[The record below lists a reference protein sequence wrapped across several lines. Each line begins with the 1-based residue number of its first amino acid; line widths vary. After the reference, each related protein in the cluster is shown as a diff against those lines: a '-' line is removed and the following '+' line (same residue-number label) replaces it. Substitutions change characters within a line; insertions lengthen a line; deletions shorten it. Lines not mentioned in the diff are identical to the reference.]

1 MCLKHIFFRNTEKR
15 QKRHLT
21 QHHFRNCKHCN
32 RKATTNKQAT
42 PSKKSRMMCV
52 TTAPTRLTADPATC
66 SALNEFQMHHAAL
79 RLDVDMT
86 TRTIA
91 GEAQLHMRRAPGSSS
106 HVLQLDVFHLH
117 VHSVRVRPAP
127 QSHESG
133 SGGGELLDAIW
144 AVKPFTSFG
153 DALEIAV
160 PQELQDE
167 NEFVFTI
174 KYDTDSESP
183 GVCWLAKEQTAGK
196 LLPYMYTQ
204 GQEVLNR
211 SFFPCQDSPSVRVTY
226 SASVIVPA
234 ELVCVMSAKLCSVD
248 TGVAKSSSATGA
260 RTRYNFEMQQSIPVY
275 LVAMAVGDL
284 ASADVGPRSTIWT
297 EPCMIEASKH
307 EFEGVIEKYI
317 RTGEEL
323 FGEYQWERYDVLVM
337 PPSFP
342 YGGMENPRLTFVS
355 PSLIVGDQSLSSGT
369 PTTRYGCVLLL

>member
-1 MCLKHIFFRNTEKR
+1 
-15 QKRHLT
+15 
-21 QHHFRNCKHCN
+21 
-32 RKATTNKQAT
+32 
-42 PSKKSRMMCV
+42 MCV
-52 TTAPTRLTADPATC
+52 TTASTASTRSTTDPATC
-66 SALNEFQMHHAAL
+66 SALDAFQLHHVAL

-91 GEAQLHMRRAPGSSS
+91 GEAQLHIRRAPGTSNSSQR
-106 HVLQLDVFHLH
+106 LQLDIFHLQI
-117 VHSVRVRPAP
+117 HSVRVQPVPLSRGDD
-127 QSHESG
+127 EI
-133 SGGGELLDAIW
+133 GGDRLLDAVW
-144 AVKPFTSFG
+144 SVKPFTSFG
-153 DALEIAV
+153 DALEIEL

-167 NEFVFTI
+167 REFVFTI
-174 KYDTDSESP
+174 KYETDSESP

-196 LLPYMYTQ
+196 SLPYMYTQ

-211 SFFPCQDSPSVRVTY
+211 SFFPCQDSPSVRITY
-226 SASVIVPA
+226 SASVVVPT

-248 TGVAKSSSATGA
+248 NSVAAGSTAAES

-284 ASADVGPRSTIWT
+284 VSADVGPRSSIWT
-297 EPCMIEASKH
+297 EPCMLEASKR

-355 PSLIVGDQSLSSGT
+355 PSLIAGDQSLSSGT
-369 PTTRYGCVLLL
+369 DHSYQSIDAVV

>member
-1 MCLKHIFFRNTEKR
+1 MRVSPQNSSSFCGEAPEKQSRNAISSFPQLPATQPASSSE
-15 QKRHLT
+15 QKIRIV
-21 QHHFRNCKHCN
+21 
-32 RKATTNKQAT
+32 
-42 PSKKSRMMCV
+42 MCV
-52 TTAPTRLTADPATC
+52 TTEPTPTRTTADPATC
-66 SALNEFQMHHAAL
+66 SALDEFQMHHADL

-91 GEAQLHMRRAPGSSS
+91 GEAQLHIRRAPGARSSS
-106 HVLQLDVFHLH
+106 QRLQLDAFHLQI
-117 VHSVRVRPAP
+117 HSVRVHPAASL
-127 QSHESG
+127 SHDSNVNSRG
-133 SGGGELLDAIW
+133 LLDAVW
-144 AVKPFTSFG
+144 TVKPFTSFG
-153 DALEIAV
+153 DALEIELPHA
-160 PQELQDE
+160 LQDKDE
-167 NEFVFTI
+167 LVLTI
-174 KYDTDSESP
+174 KYETDAESP

-211 SFFPCQDSPSVRVTY
+211 SFFPCQDSPSVRITY
-226 SASVIVPA
+226 SASVAVPA

-248 TGVAKSSSATGA
+248 TSVAARSGA
-260 RTRYNFEMQQSIPVY
+260 AGSRTQYNFEMQQSIPVY

-284 ASADVGPRSTIWT
+284 VSADVGPRSSIWT
-297 EPCMIEASKH
+297 EPCMLEASKR

-355 PSLIVGDQSLSSGT
+355 PSLIAGDQSLSSGT
-369 PTTRYGCVLLL
+369 DR